1 MLEMI
6 FNGANWFALPFW
18 ALMILLPGWKVTRRV
33 MEPLLP
39 IAVLAAVYLY
49 LLVTGFDGA
58 SLGGF
63 SDPQLSLSDL
73 TQLFA
78 RPQVMAAGWV
88 HYIVM
93 DLFVGRWIYLEG
105 RDKQVWTSHS
115 LLLCLFAGP
124 VGLLSH
130 LFTVAV
136 VQAIRQNRFSI
147 AKSDSSDT
155 NSDTNVE
162 TPKESV

>member
-18 ALMILLPGWKVTRRV
+18 TLIILLPGWKVTRKV

-39 IAVLAAVYLY
+39 IAVLAVVYLY

-58 SLGGF
+58 SLQGF
-63 SDPQLSLSDL
+63 SDPQLSLTDL

-78 RPQVMAAGWV
+78 QPQVMAAGWV

-136 VQAIRQNRFSI
+136 VQAIRQARSNT
-147 AKSDSSDT
+147 AESDVPDT
-155 NSDTNVE
+155 NKE
-162 TPKESV
+162 APKESD

>member
-1 MLEMI
+1 MLETI
-6 FNGANWFALPFW
+6 FNAANWFALPFW
-18 ALMILLPGWKVTRRV
+18 ALMILLPGWRVTRQV
-33 MEPLLP
+33 MESLLP
-39 IAVLAAVYLY
+39 IAVLAVVYLY

-58 SLGGF
+58 SLAGF
-63 SDPQLSLSDL
+63 SDPQLSLSGL
-73 TQLFA
+73 SQLFA

-105 RDKQVWTSHS
+105 YNKRIWTSHS

-130 LFTVAV
+130 LATVAI
-136 VQAIRQNRFSI
+136 VQLIRQNRPDAS
-147 AKSDSSDT
+147 ASGLSDQSD
-155 NSDTNVE
+155 VE
-162 TPKESV
+162 VELPEESA

>member
-1 MLEMI
+1 MLEII

-18 ALMILLPGWKVTRRV
+18 ALMILLPGWKVTRQV

-39 IAVLAAVYLY
+39 IAVLAGVYLY
-49 LLVTGFDGA
+49 LLVTGFDGE
-58 SLGGF
+58 SLEGF

-124 VGLLSH
+124 VGLLAH
-130 LFTVAV
+130 LFTVV
-136 VQAIRQNRFSI
+136 IVQVIRQNRSN
-147 AKSDSSDT
+147 AAESKLSDA
-155 NSDTNVE
+155 NVE
-162 TPKESV
+162 ASKEST